1 MGRHMAATMRK
12 LLKDLSV
19 LDLGSGKYGGLLNCI
34 GATWD
39 WKDKEGGEYEV
50 TGQFAGSVRRGNWE
64 MAEKCLTSCLKSHG
78 LRMRDEA
85 VELGLA
91 VIVGDIEEYCGL
103 AGIQLNEKSEET
115 EETDRKRHAEF
126 CAGMDQKQG
135 VGPGH
140 CKCMTKVED
149 RVRELLDELLKVVEE
164 LKALEGMRE
173 AGA

>member
-1 MGRHMAATMRK
+1 MEATMRK
-12 LLKDLSV
+12 LLKDLSA
-19 LDLGSGKYGGLLNCI
+19 LDLGSGKYAGLLIGI
-34 GATWD
+34 GAGWD

-50 TGQFAGSVRRGNWE
+50 SGQFGGWMRRGNWE
-64 MAEKCLTSCLKSHG
+64 MAEQCLTSCLKSHG

-85 VELGLA
+85 AELGLD
-91 VIVGDIEEYCGL
+91 VIVADIEAYCGL
-103 AGIQLNEKSEET
+103 AGITLNQQAEET

-126 CAGMDQKQG
+126 CAGMDEKPG

-140 CKCMTKVED
+140 CKCMKS
-149 RVRELLDELLKVVEE
+149 VRELLDELLKVVEE